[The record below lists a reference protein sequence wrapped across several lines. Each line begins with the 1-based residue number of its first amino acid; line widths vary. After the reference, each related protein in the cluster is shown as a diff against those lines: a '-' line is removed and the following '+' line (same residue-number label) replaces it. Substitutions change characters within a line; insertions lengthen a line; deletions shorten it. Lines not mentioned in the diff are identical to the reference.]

1 MMHEMPGFRKPDALL
16 FGLRTALQRLNATAK
31 EFQSIPS
38 LELQVD
44 FALTPLIPGGSS
56 SDLLVTLAHY

>member
-31 EFQSIPS
+31 ELQSIPS

-44 FALTPLIPGGSS
+44 FALTPLIQSQP
-56 SDLLVTLAHY
+56 HYHPSHPIST